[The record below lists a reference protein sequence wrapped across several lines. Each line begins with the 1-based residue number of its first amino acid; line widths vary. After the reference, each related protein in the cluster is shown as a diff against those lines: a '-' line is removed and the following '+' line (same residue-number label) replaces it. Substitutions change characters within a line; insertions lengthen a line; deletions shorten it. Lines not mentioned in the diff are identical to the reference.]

1 MSLNLYE
8 GNILNSC
15 WKAGVRKPRKS
26 AFAPLDRNEIA
37 DLDVVAC
44 CKQITELIEENALR
58 NRQERSKVLDTRN
71 RQNVIFK
78 DISRLVFGVT
88 DIFRCQ
94 VDLLLG
100 DTKVLLDQCTR
111 TNLDYV
117 LTTTKSVMVNKSE
130 IRIQRKRKRV
140 ITKKSKVTVSKR
152 PRLQESELLDELS
165 QEYYEQMLSECQ
177 MWQSECTQQV
187 VEDMDESIELPRS
200 CTQSK
205 SYHSITITEEI
216 ELPED
221 HSLIM
226 PSNGFGEAEGA
237 DLTIFQEL
245 YPKDGTRNSL
255 KRHSIAQDPTDILP
269 DKMPRLDDW
278 DVFEADNAIM
288 TQIFPHNIEP
298 AEVTQIVC
306 EPSLPSVIN
315 SFEEITFSK
324 PKNKKRKL
332 IVDKRIEYTRKQLVK
347 HRQKYMEDYIS
358 REVIVPKPSDLPKPP
373 KELLCKLHSNVSF
386 TALHS
391 SGPKLSNE
399 EMEFEAENTLRTIFG
414 REFTE
419 NLSKE
424 IFVRPS
430 QATKCGN
437 KEAHIYQ
444 PEPLE
449 VEDCVQPQLQPPDH
463 VNQNYNNN
471 EINEHGIYCEDNHA
485 YTYSVMMSLL
495 SIWRNNPKITGI
507 DAIDFMKTFD
517 GRIKVSL
524 AFLHLL
530 YLVRDRFIEISK
542 RANSLEMHQITL
554 GKESTKLID
563 NLMLSETL

>member
-8 GNILNSC
+8 SNILNSC
-15 WKAGVRKPRKS
+15 WKAGGRKPRKS
-26 AFAPLDRNEIA
+26 AFGQLNRNEIA
-37 DLDVVAC
+37 DVDVVAC

-58 NRQERSKVLDTRN
+58 KRQKRSNVLAARN

-78 DISRLVFGVT
+78 DISRLVFGVA

-117 LTTTKSVMVNKSE
+117 LTTTKSVVVNKSE
-130 IRIQRKRKRV
+130 IRIQRKGKRV

-152 PRLQESELLDELS
+152 PRLQESDLLDEFS
-165 QEYYEQMLSECQ
+165 HEYYEKMLSECQ
-177 MWQSECTQQV
+177 MWQTECTQQV
-187 VEDMDESIELPRS
+187 VEDLNESIEQPRS

-269 DKMPRLDDW
+269 DKMPRLDDC
-278 DVFEADNAIM
+278 DVFQADNAIM

-306 EPSLPSVIN
+306 EPSLPSVLN
-315 SFEEITFSK
+315 SFGEITFSH
-324 PKNKKRKL
+324 PKNRKRKL
-332 IVDKRIEYTRKQLVK
+332 IVDKRIEYTREQLVK
-347 HRQKYMEDYIS
+347 HRQKYMEEYLS
-358 REVIVPKPSDLPKPP
+358 RNVIVPKSSDLRKPP
-373 KELLCKLHSNVSF
+373 KELLCKLYNNVSF
-386 TALHS
+386 LALHNH

-399 EMEFEAENTLRTIFG
+399 EKEFEAENTLRTIFG
-414 REFTE
+414 CEFTE

-430 QATKCGN
+430 QATKCRD
-437 KEAHIYQ
+437 KAAHIYQ

-449 VEDCVQPQLQPPDH
+449 VEDCVQPQLQPRDD
-463 VNQNYNNN
+463 VNQNYHN
-471 EINEHGIYCEDNHA
+471 EMNEHGIYREDNHDD
-485 YTYSVMMSLL
+485 TYSVMMSLL

-507 DAIDFMKTFD
+507 DAIDFIKTFD
-517 GRIKVSL
+517 SRIKASL

-530 YLVRDRFIEISK
+530 YLVRDHFIEISK
-542 RANSLEMHQITL
+542 RANSLEMYQITL
-554 GKESTKLID
+554 GKESAKLID